1 VAFDRL
7 RGEVALLRRAVADMA
22 AARTSIEI
30 PNYQP
35 TLERTEKVL
44 GLLAQQVDGV
54 RKSPAMQITP
64 ETLGDRV
71 NASVTKATSELRSLV
86 QSSKSSLDGAT
97 RDLSGLVASARHG
110 DEQNQWLYVFGIGGV
125 VLGLLLYAVLA
136 GPIARMMPASWLWPE
151 RMATRVLGES
161 DQWDAGQ
168 RLMQRASPQ
177 SWHLIVVAAPLADG
191 NRQEIEKCSAAATK
205 AKKPVR
211 CAIEVKPVIGGE
223 VAGLRRRKSGIE
235 SHRLLFLVPLGP
247 ISTNDGT
254 EIAPNIGN
262 GRAVIEA
269 QGAVKFSAL
278 THPQVQE
285 SEAVRIGGLFPFFLV
300 EGGRTHPDHVVDAV
314 PCAVIGNVLIWH
326 PLGLWFRHI
335 FPSLTC
341 AGASP
346 LLRCPAF
353 KSRLSTSSSI
363 TSSGRR
369 S

>member
-1 VAFDRL
+1 VRS
-7 RGEVALLRRAVADMA
+7 RIWRR
-22 AARTSIEI
+22 RTSIEI

-44 GLLAQQVDGV
+44 GLAQQVDGV

-191 NRQEIEKCSAAATK
+191 NRQEIENAARQRPRPK
-205 AKKPVR
+205 SR
-211 CAIEVKPVIGGE
+211 CA
-223 VAGLRRRKSGIE
+223 AR
-235 SHRLLFLVPLGP
+235 
-247 ISTNDGT
+247 
-254 EIAPNIGN
+254 
-262 GRAVIEA
+262 
-269 QGAVKFSAL
+269 
-278 THPQVQE
+278 
-285 SEAVRIGGLFPFFLV
+285 
-300 EGGRTHPDHVVDAV
+300 
-314 PCAVIGNVLIWH
+314 
-326 PLGLWFRHI
+326 
-335 FPSLTC
+335 
-341 AGASP
+341 
-346 LLRCPAF
+346 
-353 KSRLSTSSSI
+353 SR
-363 TSSGRR
+363 
-369 S
+369 

>member
-44 GLLAQQVDGV
+44 GLAQQVDGV

-205 AKKPVR
+205 AKAGALR
-211 CAIEVKPVIGGE
+211 DRGEAGDRGE

-285 SEAVRIGGLFPFFLV
+285 SEAVRIGGLF
-300 EGGRTHPDHVVDAV
+300 R
-314 PCAVIGNVLIWH
+314 
-326 PLGLWFRHI
+326 
-335 FPSLTC
+335 
-341 AGASP
+341 
-346 LLRCPAF
+346 
-353 KSRLSTSSSI
+353 SSSSRAAEHI
-363 TSSGRR
+363 PTT
-369 S
+369 